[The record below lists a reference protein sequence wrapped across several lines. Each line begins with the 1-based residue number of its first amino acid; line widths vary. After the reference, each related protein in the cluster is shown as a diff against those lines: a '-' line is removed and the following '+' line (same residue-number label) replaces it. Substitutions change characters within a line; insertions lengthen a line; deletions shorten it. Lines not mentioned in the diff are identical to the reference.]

1 MHLSPKEIDKLMLH
15 NAGFLAQKRY
25 ARGILLNYPE
35 TIALISAQL
44 LEFIREGVS
53 VVELMDRGKKILG
66 CDEVMPGVEKM
77 IHDIQIEGTFP
88 DGTKLVTVHEPICDE
103 NLNNDWALYG
113 SGLQKTGARIH
124 IDNIIDGNP
133 GASHIGEGVIILNKN
148 RKTIELHVT
157 NTGDRPIQV
166 GSHYNF
172 IDVNLSLEFDR
183 EASIGYR
190 LNIPAGTAI
199 RFEPG
204 ETKNIELV
212 EISGSRIIYGG
223 NNFVDGC
230 VDDIAVSTIME
241 RVNKQA
247 N

>member
-15 NAGFLAQKRY
+15 NAGVLAQKRY

-35 TIALISAQL
+35 TIALISTQL

-53 VVELMDRGKKILG
+53 VVELMDRGKKIIG
-66 CDEVMPGVEKM
+66 CDEVMPGIEKM
-77 IHDIQIEGTFP
+77 IHDVQIEGTFP
-88 DGTKLVTVHEPICDE
+88 DGTKLVTVHEPVCDV

-113 SGLQKTGARIH
+113 SGLQKTKTKIS
-124 IDNIIDGNP
+124 IDNVMDSNP
-133 GASHIGEGVIILNKN
+133 GAMEIGEGVILLNEN
-148 RKTIELHVT
+148 RKTIDLDVT
-157 NTGDRPIQV
+157 NIGDRPIQV

-172 IDVNLSLEFDR
+172 IDVNIGLKFNR

-204 ETKNIELV
+204 ETKNVELV
-212 EISGSRIIYGG
+212 EVSGSKIIYGG
-223 NNFVDGC
+223 NNFVNGC
-230 VDDIAVSTIME
+230 VDDVAVDTIMD
-241 RVNKQA
+241 RVNKQV